1 MGGLLVR
8 SYNPWKIVLTNVL
21 VSWWVIEDPLGALAE
36 VLLGH
41 MASFG
46 NVLQF
51 LPTSELRQC
60 DVARE

>member
-1 MGGLLVR
+1 MGRLLGR
-8 SYNPWKIVLTNVL
+8 SYNPWNTVLTNVL

-51 LPTSELRQC
+51 HPTS
-60 DVARE
+60 

>member
-1 MGGLLVR
+1 MEMGGLLVR

-51 LPTSELRQC
+51 HPTS
-60 DVARE
+60 